1 MHTTD
6 IVVDSRPPLVVRI
19 VRGWWPV
26 AAIVAVAL
34 VAGELLLTSRYDVGG
49 HAAEHLNGA
58 SAPFMAGAMVAI
70 IFWATP
76 LARRQWDVIATAALW
91 LGTTVL
97 VMIGNLRVVDDL
109 IATGNSHTPTSSIP
123 DVADHTLANAAPWY
137 AVVAALLLIAALRV
151 RRHLGNRATIAAV
164 ALTLVVPPWLIPGAG
179 VVVAAIVR
187 AVHKDR

>member
-6 IVVDSRPPLVVRI
+6 VLLEPRRPLAVRI
-19 VRGWWPV
+19 IRGWWPA
-26 AAIVAVAL
+26 AAIVAAAL

-49 HAAEHLNGA
+49 HAAEHLASA

-76 LARRQWDVIATAALW
+76 LARRQWDVIAAAAVW

-97 VMIGNLRVVDDL
+97 VMFGNLRVVDDL
-109 IATGNSHTPTSSIP
+109 IATGNSHTPTASIP

-137 AVVAALLLIAALRV
+137 AVVAALVLIGTLRV

-164 ALTLVVPPWLIPGAG
+164 VLTLIVPPWFIPGAG